1 MIAQNKVE
9 VIYDYQ
15 IFSRQKYG
23 GVSRYFCELAKTLSA
38 DRNFN
43 VKILAGAYINEYL
56 STVPSNLLVGIKVP
70 KIPKTGKMIEQA
82 NIAFSK
88 RWFQNNSV
96 KIVHETF
103 FCSQSFASTDRAARV
118 LTVYDM
124 IDEKFYPD
132 NNINKI
138 KEIAIRRADR
148 IVCISESTK
157 NDLLSLISI
166 DPSKVSVIYLGYSS
180 DRNLQNRQSFRNPI
194 DAPYILYV
202 GDRHGY
208 KNFWGLL
215 QAYVNSEQLT
225 KNFKLVC
232 FGGPPLSVKEL
243 RRASEMGV
251 IESNL
256 LYFSGDDA
264 LLNQF
269 YQGASAFVYPSMYEG
284 FGIPPLEAMSF
295 SCPVI
300 CSNTSSIPEVVGN
313 AAEFFDPADI
323 DSMVSALEKVL
334 FSSDHASSL
343 VKRGLT
349 RIENFSWQTC
359 ALQTSLVY
367 SSLV

>member
-1 MIAQNKVE
+1 MVTPSKVQ

-23 GVSRYFCELAKTLSA
+23 GVSRYFCELAKNISA
-38 DRNFN
+38 DPNFN
-43 VKILAGAYINEYL
+43 IKILAGAYINEYL
-56 STVPSNLLVGIKVP
+56 STVPADLLVGVKVP

-88 RWFQNNSV
+88 LWFQNNPV
-96 KIVHETF
+96 KIIHETF
-103 FCSQSFASTDRAARV
+103 FCSHSFALTDRAARV

-138 KEIAIRRADR
+138 KEIAIRRADH
-148 IVCISESTK
+148 IICISESTK

-166 DPSKVSVIYLGYSS
+166 DPNKVSVIYLGYSS
-180 DRNLQNRQSFRNPI
+180 DHNLQNKQFSGNPI

-202 GDRHGY
+202 GDRYGY

-215 QAYVNSEQLT
+215 QAYVNSKQLT

-232 FGGPPLSVKEL
+232 FGGLPLSVKEL
-243 RRASEMGV
+243 RRASQMGV
-251 IESNL
+251 LESDL

-313 AAEFFDPADI
+313 AAEFFDPADVN
-323 DSMVSALEKVL
+323 SMVSALEKVL

-343 VKRGLT
+343 IERGLS
-349 RIENFSWQTC
+349 RIENFSWQT
-359 ALQTSLVY
+359 
-367 SSLV
+367 